1 MRILSDLAAAAG
13 AELRGGDS
21 VAVTG
26 ITLDSREVRG
36 GELFVA
42 LPGTMADGAEF
53 LEEALRNG
61 AAAVCIEYS
70 EAARLTRDSPLL
82 LVPDTHAA
90 AADLSAAFHDHPAAA
105 LRLIGITGT
114 LGKTSTAALVSAA
127 LKSTAAGP
135 GIGVIG
141 SLGVE
146 LVGDDAAT
154 GPVIDLHGMTTPDA
168 PALHRALRVLADAG
182 VATVVMEV
190 TSHALAQERVRGLRY
205 ALGVFTNLVPDEHLE
220 FHGTAEDYLET
231 KSRYFE
237 HLLPGAPL
245 VYQADDA
252 LLRSVINARG
262 VDSGRELVGVGV
274 QHAPDSAKATVV
286 VRDERWHQ
294 RGSDF
299 VLHFRGPLPRLDG
312 REVQLDDL
320 PLSLPLLGIQHVTN
334 AALAATAA
342 LIAGATP
349 DDVESAFARVSAVRR
364 RMEIVRAADPFIIDD
379 TTGNPESLRAVL
391 QTVESIPRS
400 GLRIAFGLRGS
411 RGVEI
416 NALLASALGELVLER
431 AREEPVH
438 LVVTWC
444 EEAAGERDT
453 VTGSER
459 QAVLDTLS
467 RLLEAAPATL
477 RYETE
482 PTLSGAVELLLAGV
496 RPDEVVLLLGTQ
508 GMDSAS
514 ELARKA
520 LSSRSRSVKDA

>member
-1 MRILSDLAAAAG
+1 MRILSALAAAAG
-13 AELRGGDS
+13 AELRGNDS

-26 ITLDSREVRG
+26 IALDSREVRG
-36 GELFVA
+36 GEIFVA
-42 LPGTMADGAEF
+42 LAGAMTDGAEF
-53 LEEALRNG
+53 LEEAVRNG
-61 AAAVCIEYS
+61 AAAVCIEHS
-70 EAARLTRDSPLL
+70 EAARLTTYLPLL
-82 LVPDTHAA
+82 LVPDARAA
-90 AADLSAAFHDHPAAA
+90 AADLSAAFHDHPAEA

-146 LVGDDAAT
+146 LVREGAGG

-190 TSHALAQERVRGLRY
+190 TSHALAQQRVRGLRY
-205 ALGVFTNLVPDEHLE
+205 VLGVFTNLVPDEHLE
-220 FHGTAEDYLET
+220 FHGTADDYLAA
-231 KSRYFE
+231 KARYFE

-252 LLRSVINARG
+252 LLRRVMDERG
-262 VDSGRELVGVGV
+262 VRSGRELVGVGV
-274 QHAPDSAKATVV
+274 QDAPDSADATVV
-286 VRDERWHQ
+286 VRDARWHQ

-299 VLHFRGPLPRLDG
+299 ALHFRAPLPGLDG

-342 LIAGATP
+342 LIAGAAP
-349 DDVESAFARVSAVRR
+349 DDVASAFSRVSAVRR
-364 RMEIVRAADPFIIDD
+364 RMEIVRGADPLIIDD

-391 QTVESIPRS
+391 QTAESIPRS
-400 GLRIAFGLRGS
+400 GLRIVFGLRGS

-416 NALLASALGELVLER
+416 NVLLARALGELLLER
-431 AREEPVH
+431 AREEPVR

-453 VTGSER
+453 VTASER
-459 QAVLDTLS
+459 TAVLDTLS
-467 RLLEAAPATL
+467 RLLEAAPEAL

-482 PTLSGAVELLLAGV
+482 PSLAKAIELLLSGV
-496 RPDEVVLLLGTQ
+496 RRDELVLLLGTQ

-514 ELARKA
+514 ELALRA
-520 LSSRSRSVKDA
+520 LSSRSPSVKDA